1 MYRSN
6 KEIIKV
12 IKNENIIDVLCG
24 KEPYEVECS
33 RFTSDVFTTDINAV
47 LVNYIYNIKSEV
59 PQIDVIFQDAL
70 TKMIFGNNPSKLYI
84 AILYFDACIFQE
96 ERKKASFN
104 IDRELLA
111 KRISDAV
118 NKNRDVLEEEIVFYN
133 GMKKKNA
140 MRNIMNFNKYY
151 ERKYKFSII

>member
-1 MYRSN
+1 MHAFFKK
-6 KEIIKV
+6 KE
-12 IKNENIIDVLCG
+12 
-24 KEPYEVECS
+24 
-33 RFTSDVFTTDINAV
+33 
-47 LVNYIYNIKSEV
+47 
-59 PQIDVIFQDAL
+59 
-70 TKMIFGNNPSKLYI
+70 
-84 AILYFDACIFQE
+84 
-96 ERKKASFN
+96 ASFN

-151 ERKYKFSII
+151 ERKYKFSIM

>member
-33 RFTSDVFTTDINAV
+33 RFTSDVFPTDINAV

-96 ERKKASFN
+96 ERKKQ
-104 IDRELLA
+104 
-111 KRISDAV
+111 
-118 NKNRDVLEEEIVFYN
+118 VLI
-133 GMKKKNA
+133 
-140 MRNIMNFNKYY
+140 
-151 ERKYKFSII
+151 

>member
-47 LVNYIYNIKSEV
+47 LVNYIYNIK
-59 PQIDVIFQDAL
+59 
-70 TKMIFGNNPSKLYI
+70 
-84 AILYFDACIFQE
+84 
-96 ERKKASFN
+96 
-104 IDRELLA
+104 
-111 KRISDAV
+111 
-118 NKNRDVLEEEIVFYN
+118 
-133 GMKKKNA
+133 
-140 MRNIMNFNKYY
+140 
-151 ERKYKFSII
+151 

>member
-1 MYRSN
+1 
-6 KEIIKV
+6 
-12 IKNENIIDVLCG
+12 
-24 KEPYEVECS
+24 
-33 RFTSDVFTTDINAV
+33 
-47 LVNYIYNIKSEV
+47 
-59 PQIDVIFQDAL
+59 
-70 TKMIFGNNPSKLYI
+70 MIFGNNPSKLYI

-151 ERKYKFSII
+151 ERKYKFSIM